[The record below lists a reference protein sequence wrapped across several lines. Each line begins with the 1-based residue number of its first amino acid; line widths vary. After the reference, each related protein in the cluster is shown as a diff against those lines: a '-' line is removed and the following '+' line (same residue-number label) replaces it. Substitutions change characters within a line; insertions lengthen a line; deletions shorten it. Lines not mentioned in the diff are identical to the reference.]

1 MSKLVEVKVPD
12 IGDFSDV
19 DVIDVLVSVG
29 DRVAVD
35 DALIT
40 LESDKAS
47 MDIPSPQ
54 AGVVREMK
62 ISVGDKA
69 SEGTLVCM
77 LEAAGAAAAAAPAQA
92 QAPTGVTA
100 AAGSSDMQCEM
111 LVLGAGPGGYT
122 AAFRAA
128 DLGMKTV
135 LVERWD
141 TLGGVCLNVGCIPSK
156 ALLHAAKVIDE
167 SEDMGAHGIKF
178 AKPEVD
184 IDALRSWKEK
194 VVARLTGGLAGLAK
208 QRKVEVLRGV
218 GAFVDP
224 HHIEVVGADGSK
236 TLVKFDKA
244 VIAAGS
250 EAVKLPFVPDDPR
263 VIDSTGAL
271 ALEDVPTRMLVIG
284 GGIIGLEMATV
295 YASLG
300 SRITVV
306 EMLDGIVAGAD
317 KDVIKP
323 LFNRIK
329 KRYEAILLKTRVTA
343 VESTPEGMR
352 VTFDGVGAPA
362 EPQLFDRILVAVGRT
377 PNGRLIAAEKAGVA
391 VDDRG
396 FVQVVDTQMHTSQP
410 HIFAIGDIIG
420 QPMLAHK
427 AVHEGKTAA
436 EAAAGL
442 PSHFDARVIPSV
454 AYTDPEVAW
463 VGVTEAEAKAGGIRY
478 GTGVFPW
485 AASGRALALAREEGM
500 TKLIFDEESERL
512 IGAGIVGV
520 GAGDLI
526 AEAAHA
532 IEMGSNAADIGLTVH
547 PHPTLSETVGMA
559 AEAYEG
565 TITDLFMP
573 KRK

>member
-224 HHIEVVGADGSK
+224 HHIEVVGGDGSK

-362 EPQLFDRILVAVGRT
+362 EPQ
-377 PNGRLIAAEKAGVA
+377 
-391 VDDRG
+391 
-396 FVQVVDTQMHTSQP
+396 
-410 HIFAIGDIIG
+410 
-420 QPMLAHK
+420 
-427 AVHEGKTAA
+427 
-436 EAAAGL
+436 
-442 PSHFDARVIPSV
+442 
-454 AYTDPEVAW
+454 
-463 VGVTEAEAKAGGIRY
+463 
-478 GTGVFPW
+478 
-485 AASGRALALAREEGM
+485 
-500 TKLIFDEESERL
+500 
-512 IGAGIVGV
+512 
-520 GAGDLI
+520 
-526 AEAAHA
+526 
-532 IEMGSNAADIGLTVH
+532 
-547 PHPTLSETVGMA
+547 
-559 AEAYEG
+559 
-565 TITDLFMP
+565 
-573 KRK
+573 